1 MEKITQ
7 NKLAV
12 KIICVVLAIIL
23 WTYVSYQENPS
34 MSKTVRNVPL
44 AIAGEQALKENG
56 FSVYSIS
63 EKSVDVKTTAKRLSL
78 RKLSNKTISAVIN
91 VSSIKEAGEYVIP
104 ATVSSSV
111 VSGASYYV
119 KGNDITVII
128 EPIEE
133 TTFDVTPKLSEK
145 TDSDLLARSVSLS
158 KEKVKVFAP
167 KSIIKEISKITTEE
181 IIFEN
186 KSITK
191 TDGVRLIALGKD
203 GTIIEGVT
211 ISPETVDV
219 THPFYDVKRVGVT
232 VTTTNGEEY
241 DLPETYNIK
250 VFGYGEDFDSLNRV
264 FTEPIAESIYNGSE
278 EYILTLKI
286 PKNIITTFGN
296 QLIVNP

>member
-128 EPIEE
+128 EPIEA
-133 TTFDVTPKLSEK
+133 TNFDVTPKFSEK
-145 TDSDLLARSVSLS
+145 TDSDLLARTVSLS
-158 KEKVKVFAP
+158 KEKVKVYAP

>member
-7 NKLAV
+7 NKLAI

-23 WTYVSYQENPS
+23 WTYVSYQENPT

-91 VSSIKEAGEYVIP
+91 VSSIKEAGRYVIP

-119 KGNDITVII
+119 KGNDIIVII
-128 EPIEE
+128 EPIE
-133 TTFDVTPKLSEK
+133 TLSFDISPKLSEK
-145 TDSDLLARSVSLS
+145 TDSDLLVRSVSLS
-158 KEKVKVFAP
+158 KEKVKVYAP
-167 KSIIKEISKITTEE
+167 ESIIKEISQITTEE
-181 IIFEN
+181 ILFEDKN
-186 KSITK
+186 ITK

-203 GTIIEGVT
+203 GTVIEGVT
-211 ISPETVDV
+211 FSPETVDV
-219 THPFYDVKRVGVT
+219 THTFYDMKRVPVT
-232 VTTTNGEEY
+232 ITTTNGDEY
-241 DLPETYNIK
+241 DLPETYNVK
-250 VFGYGEDFDSLNRV
+250 VFGFGEDFDSLNRIY
-264 FTEPIAESIYNGSE
+264 TEPISESIYNGTE
-278 EYILTLKI
+278 EYTVTLKI

-296 QLIVNP
+296 EMIVNP

>member
-128 EPIEE
+128 EPIEA
-133 TTFDVTPKLSEK
+133 TTFDVTPKISDK

-158 KEKVKVFAP
+158 KEKVKVYAP
-167 KSIIKEISKITTEE
+167 ESIIKEISKITTEE

-186 KSITK
+186 KNITK

-219 THPFYDVKRVGVT
+219 SHPFYDVKRVGVT

-286 PKNIITTFGN
+286 PKNVITTFGN

>member
-186 KSITK
+186 KNITK

>member
-78 RKLSNKTISAVIN
+78 RKLTNKTISAVIN

-104 ATVSSSV
+104 ATVSSSI

-119 KGNDITVII
+119 KGNDIKVII
-128 EPIEE
+128 EPIESLS
-133 TTFDVTPKLSEK
+133 FDVSPKLSDK
-145 TDSDLLARSVSLS
+145 TDSDLLVRSVSLS
-158 KEKVKVFAP
+158 KEKAKVYAP
-167 KSIIKEISKITTEE
+167 ESIIKEISKITTEE
-181 IIFEN
+181 ILFEN
-186 KSITK
+186 NSTTK
-191 TDGVRLIALGKD
+191 TDGVRLVALGKD
-203 GTIIEGVT
+203 GSVIEGVT

-219 THPFYDVKRVGVT
+219 THLFYDVKRIPVII
-232 VTTTNGEEY
+232 TTTNGEEY
-241 DLPETYNIK
+241 QLPETYNVKI
-250 VFGYGEDFDSLNRV
+250 FGFGEEFNAVNEIYS
-264 FTEPIAESIYNGSE
+264 EPISESVYKGSE
-278 EYILTLKI
+278 EYTITLDI

-296 QLIVNP
+296 QLIITP